1 MHRFM
6 VNFNSLAIFN
16 RVFETRKS
24 AQNAK
29 KFAKMRTIRTRDVR
43 VNHPGIN
50 HAVPLTVFH
59 LALTRRNCGPVH
71 HRGAA
76 QGMLQCRMKIAWWLK
91 VLP

>member
-16 RVFETRKS
+16 GIFETRKS

-29 KFAKMRTIRTRDVR
+29 NFAKMRMFRTRDVR
-43 VNHPGIN
+43 VYHPGIN
-50 HAVPLTVFH
+50 HAVPLTLLH
-59 LALTRRNCGPVH
+59 LALTRRHCGAVH

-76 QGMLQCRMKIAWWLK
+76 QGIPQRSMKIAWWLK